1 MRVSPRLTQFALWI
15 AAAFIAC
22 AIPAMAAERG
32 ESQWV
37 HPGEGG
43 HLMYKPTPAG
53 DRVMDFSYAGYMGGG
68 VSLPVVPVK
77 RTVTSSGGE
86 DDTAR
91 IQAAIRE
98 VAAMPLEGDFR
109 GAVLLTPGTF
119 SCASTIT
126 IEADGVVLRGSG
138 SGKDGTT
145 IRMTGAP
152 HVALTIG
159 STARRPRSRSGER
172 TSNEKIVETTIIDAY
187 VPSGAASFHVAD
199 VAGFAVGDSIAIHHP
214 VTAAWV
220 KFMQMDDLTRDGK
233 PQTWIKTGA
242 TITTE
247 RTIAGIS
254 GNTITLGVPL
264 SDSLDSKYLNPPGTK
279 VAKLAPPEL
288 VSQSGIEHLHIECPP
303 QAINH
308 TEAHFSAMRID
319 GRDCWAQDVAADET
333 MNSVGVTG
341 MRITLAH
348 VSVSRTAKHQGSS
361 KPAEFAPNGTQVLL
375 DRCSVTADNVWF
387 AATGAGVA
395 GPVVLLNCTFNGD
408 GSAEAHQ
415 RWSTGLLYDNCVA
428 PNGAIEFR
436 NRGAMGSGHG
446 WTMGWGVA
454 WNCRAKAFVVQNPP
468 GALNWMIGC
477 IGKTESAPRPFDKTP
492 DLPGGTI
499 DSHGNPVTPQSLYL
513 AQLLER
519 LGPQALKNIG
529 YDAPVRQ

>member
-1 MRVSPRLTQFALWI
+1 MHKSPQIIRLAPW
-15 AAAFIAC
+15 AAVACIAC
-22 AIPAMAAERG
+22 AVCATAAERG
-32 ESQWV
+32 ASQWV
-37 HPGEGG
+37 YRAQGG
-43 HLMYKPTPAG
+43 RLMYKTTPAG
-53 DRVMDFSYAGYMGGG
+53 DRIMDFSSAGYRGGG
-68 VSLPVVPVK
+68 VSLPDVPVK
-77 RTVTSSGGE
+77 RTVSPSNGE
-86 DDTAR
+86 DDAAR
-91 IQAAIRE
+91 IQAAINE
-98 VAAMPLEGDFR
+98 VSALPLEGGFR

-119 SCASTIT
+119 SCASIIA
-126 IEADGVVLRGSG
+126 IEAEGVVLRGSG
-138 SGKDGTT
+138 SEKGGTT

-159 STARRPRSRSGER
+159 STARRPRSRSAER
-172 TSNEKIVETTIIDAY
+172 AAGGKAVETTVIDAY
-187 VPSGAASFHVAD
+187 VPSGATSFHVAD
-199 VAGFAVGDSIAIHHP
+199 GAGLALGDSIAIRHP

-247 RTIAGIS
+247 RTIAAIS
-254 GNTITLGVPL
+254 GNTITLNVPL
-264 SDSLDSKYLNPPGTK
+264 SDSFDAKYLNPPGTK
-279 VAKLAPPEL
+279 VEKLPPSES

-348 VSVSRTAKHQGSS
+348 ISVNRKAKHQGSS

-395 GPVVLLNCTFNGD
+395 GPVVLLNCTFKGD

-428 PNGAIEFR
+428 PDGAIEFR

-454 WNCRAKAFVVQNPP
+454 WNCRAKAFLVQNPP

-477 IGKTESAPRPFDKTP
+477 IGKTESAPRPFDKSP
-492 DLPGGTI
+492 DLAGGTI
-499 DSHGNPVTPQSLYL
+499 DSLGTPVAPQSLYL

-529 YDAPVRQ
+529 YDPPQP